1 MKNKLIK
8 ILSCLLIAVLS
19 VCFFVACKTPSGA
32 EKKEPSVGL
41 SYKVNGDSKTCTIT
55 GMGTCT
61 DSDLVVPESIDGY
74 TVKSIANSAFQKCNT
89 IVSVEIPKT
98 VSAIEF
104 AAFNGCEALTTVKIL
119 SESGFINTAAFMA
132 CTSLKEL
139 TIGDGVVYID
149 IGAFADCQS
158 LTSVKIPSSVEYIG
172 SDVFGGCT
180 SLTEI
185 KVESGNKNYCAID
198 GNLYTKDRSS
208 LVQYAAGKKDESFTV
223 PSHVTTIETYAF
235 SGCKNLTFVEVSDSV
250 QLIKYNAFTNCN
262 EDFKVVIPTTATF
275 EDFIWITRVPRLYY
289 KGNIEQFKQALPDY
303 IGKDLA
309 LILQKTFYYSE
320 VEPTDERN
328 YWHYD
333 NNGNVVEWQ

>member
-8 ILSCLLIAVLS
+8 ILSCLLIAILS
-19 VCFFVACKTPSGA
+19 VCSFVACKTPSGA

-41 SYKVNGDSKTCTIT
+41 SYKVNGDGATCTVT
-55 GMGTCT
+55 GMGECT
-61 DSDLVVPESIDGY
+61 DKNLVIPESIDGY
-74 TVKSIANSAFQKCNT
+74 TVKRIAIGAFQKCNT

-98 VSAIEF
+98 VSVIDF
-104 AAFNGCEALTTVKIL
+104 VAFNGCEALTSVKIS
-119 SESGFINTAAFMA
+119 SESGFIYSSAFMA

-158 LTSVKIPSSVEYIG
+158 LTSVKIPSSVEFIG
-172 SDVFGGCT
+172 NDAFGGCT
-180 SLTEI
+180 SLAEI

-223 PSHVTTIETYAF
+223 PSHVTTIGTYAF
-235 SGCKNLTFVEVSDSV
+235 SGCKNLTFVEVGDSV
-250 QLIKYNAFTNCN
+250 QLIKYNAFTNCH
-262 EDFKVVIPTTATF
+262 EDFKIVIPASATF
-275 EDFIWITRVPRLYY
+275 EDFIWITFVPRLYY
-289 KGNIEQFKQALPDY
+289 KGNIEQLKQALPDNV
-303 IGKDLA
+303 GKDLA

-320 VEPTDERN
+320 TAPTDSHN
-328 YWHYD
+328 YWYYD
-333 NNGNVVEWQ
+333 KQGNIVEW